1 MREERWGKGA
11 EGRGGSDRE
20 SVRECVKY
28 RENTCVRER
37 HTQRDTLRCYAFML
51 VIDRKYH
58 VTLSERSAVLSVSSM
73 SYSESVVTHTEY
85 EYKNKNEYDK

>member
-1 MREERWGKGA
+1 
-11 EGRGGSDRE
+11 
-20 SVRECVKY
+20 
-28 RENTCVRER
+28 
-37 HTQRDTLRCYAFML
+37 ML

-85 EYKNKNEYDK
+85 EYKNKNEYDKWESIERKERLVLVDFIDSEEKQLYERVWW